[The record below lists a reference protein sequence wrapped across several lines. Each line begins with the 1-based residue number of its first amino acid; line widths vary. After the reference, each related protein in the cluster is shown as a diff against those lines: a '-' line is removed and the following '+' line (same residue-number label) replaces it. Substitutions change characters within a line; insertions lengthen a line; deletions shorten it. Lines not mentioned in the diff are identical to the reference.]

1 MKLNKLI
8 SKVKDLSFNRLVRN
22 IKDATN
28 KRARRFF
35 WQRRTRGWDDSET
48 WSMDGTFAKL
58 ILPRL
63 KRFKEVN
70 CAHPCDLTAEEWDER
85 LQLMIE
91 AFEFYAGE
99 DRFDGKSEDF
109 EKAQVGLDLFA
120 KHYAGLWW

>member
-1 MKLNKLI
+1 
-8 SKVKDLSFNRLVRN
+8 
-22 IKDATN
+22 
-28 KRARRFF
+28 
-35 WQRRTRGWDDSET
+35 
-48 WSMDGTFAKL
+48 MDGTFARL

-70 CAHPCDLTAEEWDER
+70 CAHPCDLTAEEWDEK

-109 EKAQVGLDLFA
+109 EKAQVGLYLFA